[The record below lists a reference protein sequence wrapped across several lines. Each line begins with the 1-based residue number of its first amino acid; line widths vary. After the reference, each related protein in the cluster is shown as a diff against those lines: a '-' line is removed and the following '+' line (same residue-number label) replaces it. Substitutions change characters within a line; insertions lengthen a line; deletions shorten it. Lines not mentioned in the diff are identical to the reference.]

1 MIVKKEKKQ
10 KPIIP
15 ILIILIVAYIMLKVM
30 TGVDNNGGVFSF
42 EVLQKASDDVFKFWQ
57 PLSFTAKN
65 IGISLIVGLFGWA
78 CYECLRLQNK
88 KNLQENT
95 YGSAEWQDSSAIA
108 NRKDKEIQDNII
120 LTATEQ
126 VSKNM
131 RKSGMNRHILI
142 VGRPGTGKSRYF
154 FKPNLLNAT
163 GSFVCTDPKG
173 ELLRDCGGNLV
184 RQGYDIKVL
193 NLDDMSASNHYN
205 PFMYIRTIMVDEVD
219 KETGELV
226 KVEKIK
232 EDDVMT
238 LIDCIMKN
246 TKSDQIETQTGDPF
260 WEKAEML
267 FMQSLVYYMLEEY
280 KDRPLKKNFTTILA
294 LIRLSA
300 PDNNGRSELDGLFK
314 EFEEKYGD
322 EHIAVKQY
330 KHFKVSASSPK
341 MMSTIIMTATA
352 RLGCFNIKAL
362 ADMTNDD
369 TVELDR
375 IGMPISEDEL
385 KKINDKSTRKS
396 GHGKVAYFIITKPSN
411 STFNFIGTLMYT
423 QMFQQIDENALRC
436 GGSLATPLDM
446 YMDEFRQQG
455 QIPMFQ
461 EMLAYVRGLNVGIVI
476 CLQSLA
482 QLKEFYKDT
491 WENILDC
498 CDTMILIGSN
508 TKETNEY
515 FSTIL
520 GKKTWYKKSSGRTFS
535 RQGSS
540 SQNWDVVGRELATI
554 DELAKIEKGHCVMFI
569 ANVGA
574 FYSPLY
580 DLTKHP
586 NYQYIYEPWRSDETK
601 QWLYIHKPN
610 EEIEEKQESKMLSA
624 LKQIFGKGCEIKSD
638 NEPLNVDTLTAD
650 GYETDDD
657 GAILLP
663 DDFLVGIN
671 Q

>member
-42 EVLQKASDDVFKFWQ
+42 EVLQKASDDIFKFWQ

-205 PFMYIRTIMVDEVD
+205 PFMYIRTIMIDEVD
-219 KETGELV
+219 EETGELI

-267 FMQSLVYYMLEEY
+267 FTLSFFMS
-280 KDRPLKKNFTTILA
+280 KN
-294 LIRLSA
+294 
-300 PDNNGRSELDGLFK
+300 K
-314 EFEEKYGD
+314 
-322 EHIAVKQY
+322 IA
-330 KHFKVSASSPK
+330 H
-341 MMSTIIMTATA
+341 
-352 RLGCFNIKAL
+352 
-362 ADMTNDD
+362 
-369 TVELDR
+369 
-375 IGMPISEDEL
+375 
-385 KKINDKSTRKS
+385 
-396 GHGKVAYFIITKPSN
+396 
-411 STFNFIGTLMYT
+411 
-423 QMFQQIDENALRC
+423 
-436 GGSLATPLDM
+436 
-446 YMDEFRQQG
+446 
-455 QIPMFQ
+455 
-461 EMLAYVRGLNVGIVI
+461 
-476 CLQSLA
+476 
-482 QLKEFYKDT
+482 
-491 WENILDC
+491 
-498 CDTMILIGSN
+498 
-508 TKETNEY
+508 
-515 FSTIL
+515 
-520 GKKTWYKKSSGRTFS
+520 
-535 RQGSS
+535 SS
-540 SQNWDVVGRELATI
+540 S
-554 DELAKIEKGHCVMFI
+554 
-569 ANVGA
+569 
-574 FYSPLY
+574 
-580 DLTKHP
+580 
-586 NYQYIYEPWRSDETK
+586 
-601 QWLYIHKPN
+601 
-610 EEIEEKQESKMLSA
+610 
-624 LKQIFGKGCEIKSD
+624 
-638 NEPLNVDTLTAD
+638 
-650 GYETDDD
+650 
-657 GAILLP
+657 
-663 DDFLVGIN
+663 
-671 Q
+671 

>member
-1 MIVKKEKKQ
+1 
-10 KPIIP
+10 
-15 ILIILIVAYIMLKVM
+15 
-30 TGVDNNGGVFSF
+30 
-42 EVLQKASDDVFKFWQ
+42 
-57 PLSFTAKN
+57 
-65 IGISLIVGLFGWA
+65 
-78 CYECLRLQNK
+78 
-88 KNLQENT
+88 
-95 YGSAEWQDSSAIA
+95 
-108 NRKDKEIQDNII
+108 
-120 LTATEQ
+120 
-126 VSKNM
+126 
-131 RKSGMNRHILI
+131 
-142 VGRPGTGKSRYF
+142 
-154 FKPNLLNAT
+154 
-163 GSFVCTDPKG
+163 
-173 ELLRDCGGNLV
+173 
-184 RQGYDIKVL
+184 
-193 NLDDMSASNHYN
+193 
-205 PFMYIRTIMVDEVD
+205 
-219 KETGELV
+219 
-226 KVEKIK
+226 
-232 EDDVMT
+232 
-238 LIDCIMKN
+238 
-246 TKSDQIETQTGDPF
+246 
-260 WEKAEML
+260 
-267 FMQSLVYYMLEEY
+267 MQSLVYYMLEEY
-280 KDRPLKKNFTTILA
+280 KDRPLKKNFTTILE

-314 EFEEKYGD
+314 EFEEEYGA

-330 KHFKVSASSPK
+330 KHFKVSSSSPK

-369 TVELDR
+369 TMELDR
-375 IGMPISEDEL
+375 IGMPMDKEEL

-411 STFNFIGTLMYT
+411 NTFNFIGTLMYT
-423 QMFQQIDENALRC
+423 QMFQQIEENALRC

-455 QIPMFQ
+455 EIPMFQ
-461 EMLAYVRGLNVGIVI
+461 EMLAIVRGYNVGIVI

-574 FYSPLY
+574 FYSSLY

-586 NYQYIYEPWRSDETK
+586 NYQFIYEPWRSEETK
-601 QWLYIHKPN
+601 EWLYIHNPN
-610 EEIEEKQESKMLSA
+610 KDTEDTPPESKMLSCM
-624 LKQIFGKGCEIKSD
+624 KQIFGKSCEVELN
-638 NEPLNVDTLTAD
+638 NEPLEVDNLTAD

-663 DDFLVGIN
+663 DDFLIGVFN
-671 Q
+671 K